1 MNFATLC
8 KFYVANYAKLK
19 NNKLFQQYL
28 LSSYELL
35 QIKRNKLKLGSVIF
49 EIQPLIING
58 FTVTYSFEMIF
69 SRQPSANSSKKTMEK
84 ILTFF
89 KWHWDF
95 KNIFTLIIFIG
106 LVSYYFMNTFQLFY
120 KTYINSSL
128 LDDEHLNL
136 VLNQI
141 FILIETKP
149 VNTTFITHSSN
160 ILAELSL
167 YLNLF

>member
-1 MNFATLC
+1 
-8 KFYVANYAKLK
+8 
-19 NNKLFQQYL
+19 
-28 LSSYELL
+28 
-35 QIKRNKLKLGSVIF
+35 
-49 EIQPLIING
+49 
-58 FTVTYSFEMIF
+58 MIF

-106 LVSYYFMNTFQLFY
+106 LVSYYFMHTFQLFY